1 MCNLKKIDSIKSRI
15 NDYIDEVLKN
25 ADESESLDY
34 FKIDITNHNGTL
46 QLEHQYR
53 KREKA
58 Y

>member
-1 MCNLKKIDSIKSRI
+1 MKSNVKIDSIREKIAEYIEKVLI
-15 NDYIDEVLKN
+15 NE
-25 ADESESLDY
+25 DESDSLDY

>member
-1 MCNLKKIDSIKSRI
+1 MKK
-15 NDYIDEVLKN
+15 KN
-25 ADESESLDY
+25 IQNKIMEYVESVIQSADENETLDY

>member
-1 MCNLKKIDSIKSRI
+1 MYNSIKKENMQKKITQYVEK
-15 NDYIDEVLKN
+15 VLIN
-25 ADESESLDY
+25 ADANDSLDY
-34 FKIDITNHNGTL
+34 FKIDVTNHNGTL

>member
-15 NDYIDEVLKN
+15 NEYIDEVLKN